1 MNLYRILKE
10 VWMLSILTIYCD
22 KKVSNLVTEGAQ
34 RRNPSF
40 LSWRDWPGLLRE
52 TIVRL
57 KMWVELKIVPHY
69 SHEFLPI
76 SSKGKVSRIW
86 HIFPILCPSD
96 ESLSLDVFVYL
107 VVANVYAYLLGLAS
121 SLQLM
126 ISSWSS
132 LWRKKK
138 SLWKWPT
145 SQRISRLTIPPEV
158 FIKQNWY
165 TGVPQT
171 F

>member
-1 MNLYRILKE
+1 M
-10 VWMLSILTIYCD
+10 
-22 KKVSNLVTEGAQ
+22 TEGAQ

-57 KMWVELKIVPHY
+57 KMWVELKIV
-69 SHEFLPI
+69 EVVFT
-76 SSKGKVSRIW
+76 SSFPWVFAMSIW
-86 HIFPILCPSD
+86 HFFPILCPSD

-121 SLQLM
+121 SLQLI
-126 ISSWSS
+126 ISSWTGHPCGE
-132 LWRKKK
+132 KN

-145 SQRISRLTIPPEV
+145 SQRISRLTGGRGPSNLLTIPSEV
-158 FIKQNWY
+158 FMKQNWY